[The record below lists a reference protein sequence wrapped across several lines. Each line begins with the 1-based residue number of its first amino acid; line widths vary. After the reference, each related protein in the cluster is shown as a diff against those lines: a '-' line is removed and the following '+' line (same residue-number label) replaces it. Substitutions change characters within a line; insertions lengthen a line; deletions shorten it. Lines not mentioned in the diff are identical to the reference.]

1 MAVRDFIKK
10 GMIEGETET
19 LERGNCIFRKGDQ
32 ASFLYLVTQGSV
44 ALAGY
49 TTGIDEQVVAPPD
62 FLLGITDLLHETY
75 SFTAYTLEHTELIR
89 IERDA
94 VQKALQENPMLRL
107 YLLKMM
113 SWEASLTKT
122 IFE

>member
-1 MAVRDFIKK
+1 
-10 GMIEGETET
+10 MIEGETET

-122 IFE
+122 IYE

>member
-122 IFE
+122 IYE